1 MRQVG
6 FNASTHFVLIA
17 FYKAPNSQTG
27 VLTAEPL
34 TMKLTEMGNTS
45 KCRKKI
51 QKKILI
57 LMMNLVMSVEEM
69 MTSIIFSSA
78 NIVKLLFVTPTVI
91 IDFKVMFPLK
101 RVGTV

>member
-1 MRQVG
+1 
-6 FNASTHFVLIA
+6 
-17 FYKAPNSQTG
+17 
-27 VLTAEPL
+27 
-34 TMKLTEMGNTS
+34 
-45 KCRKKI
+45 
-51 QKKILI
+51 
-57 LMMNLVMSVEEM
+57 MMNLVMSVEEM